1 MRRRLVVF
9 TLVAVSVG
17 VLLLHVM
24 QVQLDISQVS
34 LAETENQQPDL
45 VLEDFVQLPVEFLDR
60 IRAVSSAT
68 STVYKATTNAEVA
81 RSPRLENRTNA
92 EKPSLWPMPF
102 SSRDRIV
109 DQLNYRLE
117 PSAKRKP
124 KEIFTSSSSFYTTER
139 FQKDNCLVKDCIF
152 THQSFQRATADVV
165 VNPGPRWA
173 HKTGQIWMSYLLEA
187 PPNAIIFTPSGGPV
201 NWTATYRTDSTIV
214 APYERFVTFAN
225 VTKLPEKPTR
235 NYALGK
241 TKQAAWFVS
250 NCATSNGRLQY
261 VQELQ
266 KYIQVDIYG
275 SCGNLTCRRSDATNC
290 FRHLEKHYK
299 FYLSFENSNCK
310 DYITE
315 KFYWNAL

>member
-1 MRRRLVVF
+1 MLRLRRRLVSL
-9 TLVAVSVG
+9 TLAAFAVG
-17 VLLLHVM
+17 VVLLHVL
-24 QVQLDISQVS
+24 QVQLDISHIS
-34 LAETENQQPDL
+34 LAETERQQRHLDS
-45 VLEDFVQLPVEFLDR
+45 DR
-60 IRAVSSAT
+60 ITPVSSAT
-68 STVYKATTNAEVA
+68 PTVTNAEVA

-92 EKPSLWPMPF
+92 DKPSLWPMPF
-102 SSRDRIV
+102 NNRDRIL
-109 DQLNYRLE
+109 DQLNYKLE

-124 KEIFTSSSSFYTTER
+124 KEIFTSDSNFYTTER

-152 THQSFQRATADVV
+152 THQPHTADVV
-165 VNPGPRWA
+165 LFSGVPPTVSWTR
-173 HKTGQIWMSYLLEA
+173 KTGQIWMSYMLEA
-187 PPNAIIFTPSGGPV
+187 PPNSDIFSPSGGHV

-214 APYERFVTFAN
+214 APYERFIPFAN

-250 NCATSNGRLQY
+250 NCGTSNGRMEY

-266 KYIQVDIYG
+266 KYMQVDIYG
-275 SCGNLTCRRSDATNC
+275 GCGKLKCMRSDATNC
-290 FRHLEKHYK
+290 FGQLNKHYK
-299 FYLSFENSNCK
+299 FYLSFENCNCK

>member
-1 MRRRLVVF
+1 M
-9 TLVAVSVG
+9 TLAAFAVG
-17 VLLLHVM
+17 VVLLHVL

-34 LAETENQQPDL
+34 LAEPERQQQDF
-45 VLEDFVQLPVEFLDR
+45 VLEDFVQLPYEILDR
-60 IRAVSSAT
+60 IRPVSSAT
-68 STVYKATTNAEVA
+68 PAVYKATTTAEVA
-81 RSPRLENRTNA
+81 RSPRLENRTYA
-92 EKPSLWPMPF
+92 ERPTLWPMPF
-102 SSRDRIV
+102 NNRDRIL
-109 DQLNYRLE
+109 DQLNYKLE

-124 KEIFTSSSSFYTTER
+124 KEIFTSSSNFYTTER
-139 FQKDNCLVKDCIF
+139 FQKDNCLVNDCIF

-165 VNPGPRWA
+165 VFSGVYPTTTWA
-173 HKTGQIWMSYLLEA
+173 RKTGQIWMSFLLEA
-187 PPNAIIFTPSGGPV
+187 PPNGAIFTPYGGHV

-214 APYERFVTFAN
+214 APYERFVPFAN

-250 NCATSNGRLQY
+250 NCGTSNGRLQY

-266 KYIQVDIYG
+266 KYMQVDIYG
-275 SCGNLTCRRSDATNC
+275 SCGNMTCRRSDATNC
-290 FRHLEKHYK
+290 FRHLDKHYK
-299 FYLSFENSNCK
+299 FYLSFENCNCK

>member
-1 MRRRLVVF
+1 MLRLRLRRRLASF
-9 TLVAVSVG
+9 TVTAFAVG
-17 VLLLHVM
+17 VILLHVL
-24 QVQLDISQVS
+24 QVQLDISQIT
-34 LAETENQQPDL
+34 LAETARKQRDL
-45 VLEDFVQLPVEFLDR
+45 DFDG
-60 IRAVSSAT
+60 IRPVSSAT

-102 SSRDRIV
+102 SNRDRIV

-117 PSAKRKP
+117 PSAKRKS
-124 KEIFTSSSSFYTTER
+124 KEIFTSDSNFYTTGR
-139 FQKDNCLVKDCIF
+139 FQKDNCPVKDCIF
-152 THQSFQRATADVV
+152 THQPQTADVV
-165 VNPGPRWA
+165 VFSGVSSSVSWA
-173 HKTGQIWMSYLLEA
+173 RKTGQIWMSYMLEA
-187 PPNAIIFTPSGGPV
+187 PPNSGIYSPSGGQRV

-250 NCATSNGRLQY
+250 NCATANGRMEY

-266 KYIQVDIYG
+266 KYMQVDIYG
-275 SCGNLTCRRSDATNC
+275 GCGKLKCMRSDATNC
-290 FRHLEKHYK
+290 FGQLNKHYK
-299 FYLSFENSNCK
+299 FYLSFENCNCK